1 MSDGVRGRVMIINME
16 TIMKGSNPRER
27 LASEYDY
34 LNLSN
39 LFKDLGF
46 DIVKTQDELTN
57 LTARVCLTSYGIT
70 RTDMFIVYISELAK
84 HK

>member
-1 MSDGVRGRVMIINME
+1 MSDEVRGRVMIINME
-16 TIMKGSNPRER
+16 KIMEGSSLRER

-34 LNLSN
+34 VNLSN

-46 DIVKTQDELTN
+46 DIIKTQDELTN
-57 LTARVCLTSYGIT
+57 LTAQVCRALNGFT
-70 RTDMFIVYISELAK
+70 RNGMLIIHNSQLAE

>member
-1 MSDGVRGRVMIINME
+1 MSDEVRGRVMIINME
-16 TIMKGSNPRER
+16 KIMEGSSLRER

-34 LNLSN
+34 ANLSN

-46 DIVKTQDELTN
+46 EIVKTQDELTN
-57 LTARVCLTSYGIT
+57 LTARVCLISYGFT
-70 RTDMFIVYISELAK
+70 RNDMLFVRNCELAK